1 MRRLLL
7 LAFASLSLAMPFRA
21 HAAASLTGSTS
32 CDLQGRFD
40 FRPYLPFVMTA
51 NGKSVRVQ
59 TKVDTLAC
67 DGSAVSGGALGG
79 ARIVLHAK
87 LPAGTDCSSFLS
99 TIGFEKSTLTVQWR
113 GLREGRLVPLG
124 KSKTSIASASFD
136 QGSGAFVIVTEPIAK
151 GSFAGSTMTMRLDL
165 GDIGQYTDS
174 CNTWDAGYTAFVFG
188 PPLNDNTW
196 TLSVP

>member
-1 MRRLLL
+1 V
-7 LAFASLSLAMPFRA
+7 P
-21 HAAASLTGSTS
+21 
-32 CDLQGRFD
+32 
-40 FRPYLPFVMTA
+40 
-51 NGKSVRVQ
+51 
-59 TKVDTLAC
+59 
-67 DGSAVSGGALGG
+67 LGG

-113 GLREGRLVPLG
+113 GLREGRVVPLG
-124 KSKTSIASASFD
+124 KSKTSVASASFD
-136 QGSGAFVIVTEPIAK
+136 QGSGAFVIVTQPIAK

-174 CNTWDAGYTAFVFG
+174 CNTWNAGYTAFLFG

-196 TLSVP
+196 TISVP